1 MSRPAASAETDDILS
16 SLRRLMA
23 ERPAPPATPRFS
35 EPAATVPEPDG
46 DPPETERLVL
56 TEALRIHP
64 PQDDTGNAD
73 ADSAELDSAELD
85 SAELDS
91 AELDSADAGGHTPA
105 ETGEDTAARRLHLDS
120 VLELQLGAEE
130 SFGADGQDEGISVDA
145 FAAEDDMQTAGHA
158 QPVSAEETTEDQ
170 DDSRAESDDISAITT
185 EEAEQMTQAQAWKAP
200 EQEAR
205 EPEDILLAEA
215 AEERILDEETLREIV
230 TQTVREELMGELG
243 ERITRNVKKLVR
255 REIQR
260 ALAERA
266 FD

>member
-73 ADSAELDSAELD
+73 ADSAELDSA
-85 SAELDS
+85 
-91 AELDSADAGGHTPA
+91 DAGGHTAA